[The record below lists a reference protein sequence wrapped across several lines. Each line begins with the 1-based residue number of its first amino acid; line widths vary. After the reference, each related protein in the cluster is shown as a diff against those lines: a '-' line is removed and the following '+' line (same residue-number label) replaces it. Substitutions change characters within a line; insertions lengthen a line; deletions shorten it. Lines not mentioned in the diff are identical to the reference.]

1 MKAKSSKA
9 KTLTSKAMKKTKGG
23 LAAAAL
29 DRNALKESMSVSAIN
44 ENMAGGQDAAT
55 LAALRTRT
63 GKR

>member
-23 LAAAAL
+23 AAAAL